1 MIAESR
7 PIYITEEI
15 KPLSTPVFTIKQ
27 DIEVRLF
34 TNYTQKKHYGME
46 VMIRYDHLTKIYG
59 EGKDA
64 VTALEDVS
72 FDIKKGETVV
82 FLGPSGCGKTTT
94 LRLTNRLE
102 SITRGKI
109 IVNEQNVMDMDKVQL
124 RRQMGYVI
132 QDIGLFPNKTI
143 ADNIAVVPKL
153 LNWDARKTQERVDEL
168 LTMVRLD
175 PGIFRSRYP
184 AELSGGQ
191 QQRVGVARGLAADP
205 EILLMDEPFGA
216 IDPIN
221 REQIQDEFL
230 KLQEQLNK
238 TIAFVSHDI
247 HEAIKMGD
255 KIALF
260 FEGSLVQYNTPE
272 ILLTQPKNKFVADF
286 VGADRALKVLGIIL
300 AKDVFNDK
308 PRNLVQAAQSSEEVL
323 KMLEEKD
330 FNHAIVLENGRP
342 LGFVTPKK
350 LKFEHGAVRD
360 FVEEYP
366 RHISRRTPAR
376 DILSYMLMY
385 DIVTICVV
393 DSNGDFLGT
402 VTYKDIQEKIKET
415 YASDVDKD

>member
-1 MIAESR
+1 MIS
-7 PIYITEEI
+7 
-15 KPLSTPVFTIKQ
+15 
-27 DIEVRLF
+27 
-34 TNYTQKKHYGME
+34 
-46 VMIRYDHLTKIYG
+46 YDHFTKIYG
-59 EGKDA
+59 EGSNA
-64 VTALEDVS
+64 VTALEDIT
-72 FDIKKGETVV
+72 FDIKKGDTVI

-102 SITRGKI
+102 SITRGTI
-109 IVNEQNVMDMDKVQL
+109 TVNDQNIMEMDKVQL

-153 LNWDARKTQERVDEL
+153 LGWEAKKTRERVDKL

-175 PGIFRSRYP
+175 PDVYRSRYP

-230 KLQEQLNK
+230 KLQERLQK

-260 FEGSLVQYNTPE
+260 TDGALVQYDTPE
-272 ILLTQPKNKFVADF
+272 VLLTQPKNKYVADF

-300 AKDVFNDK
+300 ARDVCNHK
-308 PRNLVQAAQSSEEVL
+308 PRNLVQGGDATEQVL
-323 KMLEEKD
+323 KMIEAKG
-330 FNHAIVLENGRP
+330 FRHAIVLENGKP
-342 LGFVTPKK
+342 LGFVTPKG
-350 LKFEHGAVRD
+350 LKFEHGPIRD
-360 FVEEYP
+360 FVEKYP
-366 RHISRRTPAR
+366 LQISRRTTAR
-376 DILSYMLMY
+376 DILSTMLML
-385 DIVTICVV
+385 DVITLCVV
-393 DSNGDFLGT
+393 DDNGDFIGT
-402 VTYKDIQEKIKET
+402 VAYNDIHKKMKDVFT
-415 YASDVDKD
+415 SDVEED